1 VKTWVFSPEETFF
14 SAVTDGLFVNT
25 CWAAE
30 EETLILGAALV
41 VADASVE
48 DILAVSAAR
57 LLEDNLLSVMTALIT
72 FWTFSWFYLSKR
84 EPGRYFGIPMYCLV
98 VGFLITNATII
109 WVNAE
114 IAQYILSAEGKKIT
128 TGMVRNGKY
137 LKYFMYFA
145 KGELVA
151 ILPMFGFIE
160 IFK

>member
-1 VKTWVFSPEETFF
+1 VFPPDGAGFF
-14 SAVTDGLFVNT
+14 SAAGLFVNT
-25 CWAAE
+25 YWAAE
-30 EETLILGAALV
+30 EDKLILGATLAA
-41 VADASVE
+41 VADAKVD

-57 LLEDNLLSVMTALIT
+57 LPEDNLLSVMTALIT
-72 FWTFSWFYLSKR
+72 FWTLSWFYLSRR
-84 EPGRYFGIPMYCLV
+84 EPGRYFGMPRYYLV
-98 VGFLITNATII
+98 VGFLITKATIM

-114 IAQYILSAEGKKIT
+114 IAQYIFSAEGKKIT

-145 KGELVA
+145 NGELVA